1 MRRKVNNIHL
11 APLLLRQT
19 EKMVIFSQISVIIL
33 SLLIIN
39 FAA

>member
-1 MRRKVNNIHL
+1 MRRKMNIVQL